1 MIKIICTL
9 CGFTILINDDDI
21 KIIEETT
28 CDHKGGY
35 KVIYKK
41 VKRNEDEETN

>member
-1 MIKIICTL
+1 MTKLICPV
-9 CGFTILINDDDI
+9 CGFTILINNDDI

-35 KVIYKK
+35 KVIYRK